1 MHGCTHYETPT
12 VTLRRL
18 ANGYQVTQAIHVAA
32 ALGIAD
38 LLRDG
43 PRDSDALAQETATHA
58 PSLHRVLRALA
69 SVGVLHE
76 DDDGRFA
83 LTAIGECLRSDAAEP
98 VGAWAAFVG
107 RPYHWQAWG
116 ALLHGVRTGESPFR
130 SVHGTDVWDYRA
142 AHPEEDAIFNAAM
155 TDIMRR
161 ANAHLLAAYDFGRF
175 ATVVDVGGGRGAFLG
190 AILEANPG
198 DARRALRPA
207 ARGRGR
213 DPRRALRGR
222 RRQLLRGG
230 ARGRRRLP
238 AQGRPARLGGRR
250 RAARSCALPRGDPA
264 TTARCSSSS
273 ATSARPTRTP
283 TPSSPTSTC
292 WSAPAGASARA
303 TSSPRCSPPA
313 AFALTQRDAQ
323 RDRTERV
330 RGAAGLSGRVV
341 TRRAG
346 VEPSAARPRRSDSL
360 RGPAGHLAPSVCAR
374 PYLATPRRKDREH
387 ARTRRDQRLRPHR
400 PQRLP
405 RRHRPRRPTS
415 SGSPSTTSPTTP
427 RSRTC

>member
-1 MHGCTHYETPT
+1 M
-12 VTLRRL
+12 
-18 ANGYQVTQAIHVAA
+18 
-32 ALGIAD
+32 
-38 LLRDG
+38 
-43 PRDSDALAQETATHA
+43 
-58 PSLHRVLRALA
+58 LRALA

-142 AHPEEDAIFNAAM
+142 AHPEEDAIFDAAM

-190 AILEANPG
+190 AILEAHPG
-198 DARRALRPA
+198 MRGVLFDQPHVVEGAAVGERCEVVGGSFFEAVPEGADAYVLKAVLHDWEDDDALRDPARAAARRSP
-207 ARGRGR
+207 
-213 DPRRALRGR
+213 
-222 RRQLLRGG
+222 
-230 ARGRRRLP
+230 
-238 AQGRPARLGGRR
+238 
-250 RAARSCALPRGDPA
+250 

-283 TPSSPTSTC
+283 TPSSRTSTC

-313 AFALTQRDAQ
+313 A
-323 RDRTERV
+323 
-330 RGAAGLSGRVV
+330 SPC
-341 TRRAG
+341 RA
-346 VEPSAARPRRSDSL
+346 
-360 RGPAGHLAPSVCAR
+360 
-374 PYLATPRRKDREH
+374 
-387 ARTRRDQRLRPHR
+387 
-400 PQRLP
+400 
-405 RRHRPRRPTS
+405 RRPAR
-415 SGSPSTTSPTTP
+415 SG
-427 RSRTC
+427 